1 MQGLLLLEDL
11 FRVTDQSFICLV
23 ISKQFLASVL
33 ATTFNPSEGE
43 EGEGEILEDGEEEDE
58 NENEEDLENQDDEEQ
73 DEIQDV
79 SSIDKRN
86 GEPKSITKEKQKLPS
101 KGAALK
107 ALAEGNSNLI
117 AQRVAAE
124 RLRSENKSSKHHGK
138 KHNSAKGGRF
148 HAGGKAK
155 SDEVRNNMAF

>member
-1 MQGLLLLEDL
+1 MKTFFESLTNLSSHL
-11 FRVTDQSFICLV
+11 I

-33 ATTFNPSEGE
+33 ATTFKASEDE
-43 EGEGEILEDGEEEDE
+43 EGETLEDDEEEE
-58 NENEEDLENQDDEEQ
+58 ENEEDLENQDDEEQ
-73 DEIQDV
+73 DEIRDD
-79 SSIDKRN
+79 SSTDKRSR
-86 GEPKSITKEKQKLPS
+86 EPKSTTKEKQKLPS